1 MRMMGLLWI
10 SISLMVSYMA
20 GMKRLV
26 MVVPQ
31 YIRRWSD
38 LSSRLS
44 MIRTRGLLCKE
55 GLRRKGSSIA
65 DTVAVA
71 EVPVVPL
78 DLEEVLMWGAHQ
90 GATVAKLGAAG
101 GRRGTAIPPLHYVC
115 PEKRFRVS
123 CPIKTW
129 LIGVTPERIGST
141 ASLPCAV
148 AKQASVNEGH
158 DESCNR
164 QNDLCLVP
172 IPHP

>member
-1 MRMMGLLWI
+1 
-10 SISLMVSYMA
+10 MA
-20 GMKRLV
+20 CMKRFV
-26 MVVPQ
+26 MMVPQ
-31 YIRRWSD
+31 HIRWWSY
-38 LSSRLS
+38 LSSRIS
-44 MIRTRGLLCKE
+44 MISACCLFCKD
-55 GLRRKGSSIA
+55 GLRGKWRSIA

-71 EVPVVPL
+71 EVSVLPL
-78 DLEEVLMWGAHQ
+78 HLQEVLMQGSHQ
-90 GATVAKLGAAG
+90 GAAVAKLGAAG

>member
-1 MRMMGLLWI
+1 
-10 SISLMVSYMA
+10 MVSTMIT
-20 GMKRLV
+20 
-26 MVVPQ
+26 MVTTSEAMFGWRRTYESSWFPKVWLFFCFVLED
-31 YIRRWSD
+31 IRRK
-38 LSSRLS
+38 R
-44 MIRTRGLLCKE
+44 
-55 GLRRKGSSIA
+55 SSIA

-71 EVPVVPL
+71 EVSVLPL
-78 DLEEVLMWGAHQ
+78 HLQEVLMQGSHQ
-90 GATVAKLGAAG
+90 GAAVAKLGAAG
-101 GRRGTAIPPLHYVC
+101 GRRGTAIPPLHNVC